1 MGMAD
6 ASLIEDLPAGRW
18 RDPATGR
25 SVRIATRSIVIER
38 TLDGGEAALI
48 RALGLGPRIAVVGD
62 RNTFDVL
69 GRRVERALA
78 KSAATDAV
86 VLGSPR
92 ADLAT
97 ADALQART
105 AEADALLAVGSGTI
119 NDLCKY
125 VAHRSGRAYAVFA
138 TAPSMNGYLT
148 ASASLARDGFKTS
161 LAAQPPVGAFF
172 DLEVLAAAPA
182 RLIRAGIG
190 DSICRTTAQTDWLLG
205 HYLRD
210 APYTDTPYLLQIEDE
225 PFLLSRAAAIALGD
239 VEGIR
244 ALTRLLV
251 LAGLGM
257 GIVGGSEPAS
267 MGEHL
272 ISHYVDMMASP
283 HPGSLHGE
291 QVGVATLTASR
302 LQNALL
308 AARPPAVRPTRID
321 EAAMR
326 RRYGARL
333 GELCIAELRA
343 KALDQRAAERTNAR
357 LEEIW
362 PALSARL
369 REVMLPT
376 ARLEEAMAAAGA
388 PMRGVDLGL
397 ERRFY
402 RDAVRHAREIRRRYT
417 ILDLAGDAGL
427 LDDFVTE
434 EG

>member
-1 MGMAD
+1 MAG
-6 ASLIEDLPAGRW
+6 SLIEDLVAGRW

-25 SVRIATRSIVIER
+25 AVRIATRSIVIEP
-38 TLDGGEAALI
+38 TLDGAEAALI
-48 RALGLGPRIAVVGD
+48 GALGLGPRIAVVGD
-62 RNTFDVL
+62 RNTFDAL

-78 KSAATDAV
+78 RIAATEAI
-86 VLGSPR
+86 VLDSPR

-105 AEADALLAVGSGTI
+105 TADALLAVGSGTI

-125 VAHRSGRAYAVFA
+125 VAHRTGRAYAVFA

-148 ASASLARDGFKTS
+148 ATASLAQDGFKVS
-161 LAAQPPVGAFF
+161 LPARPPVGAFF
-172 DLEVLAAAPA
+172 DLDVLAAAPA

-205 HYLRD
+205 HHLRG
-210 APYTDTPYLLQIEDE
+210 APYSDTPYLLQIEDE
-225 PFLLSRAAAIALGD
+225 PFLLSRAAAIAGGD

-251 LAGLGM
+251 SAGLGM

-272 ISHYVDMMASP
+272 ISHFVDMMAQP

-302 LQNALL
+302 LQNAVLGG
-308 AARPPAVRPTRID
+308 ARPPEVRPTRID
-321 EAAMR
+321 EDGIR

-333 GELCIAELRA
+333 GGLCIAELRA
-343 KALDQRAAERTNAR
+343 KALDARAAEQVNAR
-357 LEEIW
+357 LAEIW
-362 PALSARL
+362 PALRARL
-369 REVMLPT
+369 CQVMLPT

-388 PMRGVDLGL
+388 PLRGVDLGL
-397 ERRFY
+397 ERGFY
-402 RDAVRHAREIRRRYT
+402 QDAVRQAREIRRRYS

-427 LDDFVTE
+427 LDDLAME

>member
-1 MGMAD
+1 MAD
-6 ASLIEDLPAGRW
+6 ASLIDDMVAGRW

-25 SVRIATRSIVIER
+25 PVRIATRSIVIER
-38 TLDGGEAALI
+38 TLDGGEAELV
-48 RALGLGPRIAVVGD
+48 RALGLGPSIAVVGD
-62 RNTFDVL
+62 RNTFDAL

-78 KSAATDAV
+78 KIALTRGIVLDSAH
-86 VLGSPR
+86 
-92 ADLAT
+92 ADLAAAAALEVRVAA
-97 ADALQART
+97 ADALI
-105 AEADALLAVGSGTI
+105 AVGSGTI

-125 VAHRSGRAYAVFA
+125 VAHRTGRPYAVFA

-148 ASASLARDGFKTS
+148 ASASLAHDGFKTS
-161 LAAQPPVGAFF
+161 LPARPPVGAFF

-190 DSICRTTAQTDWLLG
+190 DSLCRTTAQADWLLG

-210 APYTDTPYLLQIEDE
+210 APYSDTPYLLQIEDE
-225 PFLLSRAAAIALGD
+225 PLLLSRAAAIALGE
-239 VEGIR
+239 VEGVR

-302 LQNALL
+302 LQNAILR
-308 AARPPAVRPTRID
+308 AARPPEVRPTRID
-321 EAAMR
+321 EAGMR
-326 RRYGARL
+326 ARYGARL
-333 GELCIAELRA
+333 GELCSAEFRA
-343 KALDQRAAERTNAR
+343 KAMDARAAERMNAR
-357 LEEIW
+357 LIEIW

-369 REVMLPT
+369 REVMVPT
-376 ARLEEAMAAAGA
+376 ERLHEAMAAAGA
-388 PMRGVDLGL
+388 PTKGVDLGL
-397 ERRFY
+397 ERGFY
-402 RDAVRHAREIRRRYT
+402 QSAVRHAREIRRRYT